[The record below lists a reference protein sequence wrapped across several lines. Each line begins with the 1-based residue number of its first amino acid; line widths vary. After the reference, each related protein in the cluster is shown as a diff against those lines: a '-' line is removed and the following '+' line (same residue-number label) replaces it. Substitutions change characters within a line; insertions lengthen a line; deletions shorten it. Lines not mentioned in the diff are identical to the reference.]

1 MLQGIRDSSKGIVAK
16 VIVGFIVL
24 TFAMFGVDSLVGLT
38 QGSNAPATVNGE
50 EITERDL
57 YQATQLQRRSILAG
71 MGEQAD
77 PSSIDDNILQSMV
90 LDSLIQ
96 QKALLV
102 EAADNDM
109 RIADKTIDDIIVN
122 TPEFHV
128 AGVFNP
134 AQFDATIR
142 NAGFTR
148 STYRES
154 VRKDQLIRQQ
164 RAGFAL
170 SSYVMPSTV
179 KRIVSLDRQERDIR
193 YFAMP
198 IEKVRELTS
207 VSDEE
212 VKAEFEA
219 RKNSLNTTEQV
230 AIEYV
235 QLDQQVLL
243 ASIKLTDV
251 EIDSEYQQIV
261 ANFESQE
268 QRQAAHI
275 LIEVDDSVNDA
286 AALEKLTAIKARI
299 DAGEDFST
307 VAKEVSNDFGSAENG
322 GDLGIVAKG
331 TFEADFEQSL
341 FSLAQS
347 EISQPIKSESGY
359 HLIKVL
365 KIIASEAPSLT
376 ASKAKIIASL
386 KTSKA
391 EQLYLEQLEKLTDL
405 AFISSDLSEI
415 AAELTLEIKLLP
427 AFTKV
432 GGSELLSQNSKVIRA
447 AFSDEVLKDSLN
459 SAPLEIDQQN
469 AVVIRVKE
477 HLPVRAQAFEEVAV
491 QLKDELLT
499 KKASLQLEERALS
512 AIQEIKKTGDATAS
526 AAGFELKTQL
536 KATRISDEAPAE
548 VINKAFSLPHPKEG
562 QVSVDSVVLADQSLA
577 IVIVDKV
584 IDADLSTLSEEEL
597 KAINNALAARL
608 GNQAYQT
615 FVTQTQTAA
624 EIERL

>member
-57 YQATQLQRRSILAG
+57 YQATQLQRRSILAS

-122 TPEFHV
+122 TPEFQV
-128 AGVFNP
+128 AGAFNP

-179 KRIVSLDRQERDIR
+179 KRIVNLDRQERDIR
-193 YFAMP
+193 YFSMP

-207 VSDEE
+207 VSDAE
-212 VKAEFEA
+212 VKAEFAA

-235 QLDQQVLL
+235 QLDQQTLL
-243 ASIKLTDV
+243 ASIELTDA

-275 LIEVDDSVNDA
+275 LIEVDDS
-286 AALEKLTAIKARI
+286 
-299 DAGEDFST
+299 
-307 VAKEVSNDFGSAENG
+307 
-322 GDLGIVAKG
+322 
-331 TFEADFEQSL
+331 
-341 FSLAQS
+341 
-347 EISQPIKSESGY
+347 
-359 HLIKVL
+359 
-365 KIIASEAPSLT
+365 
-376 ASKAKIIASL
+376 
-386 KTSKA
+386 
-391 EQLYLEQLEKLTDL
+391 
-405 AFISSDLSEI
+405 
-415 AAELTLEIKLLP
+415 
-427 AFTKV
+427 
-432 GGSELLSQNSKVIRA
+432 
-447 AFSDEVLKDSLN
+447 
-459 SAPLEIDQQN
+459 
-469 AVVIRVKE
+469 
-477 HLPVRAQAFEEVAV
+477 
-491 QLKDELLT
+491 
-499 KKASLQLEERALS
+499 
-512 AIQEIKKTGDATAS
+512 
-526 AAGFELKTQL
+526 
-536 KATRISDEAPAE
+536 
-548 VINKAFSLPHPKEG
+548 
-562 QVSVDSVVLADQSLA
+562 
-577 IVIVDKV
+577 
-584 IDADLSTLSEEEL
+584 
-597 KAINNALAARL
+597 
-608 GNQAYQT
+608 
-615 FVTQTQTAA
+615 
-624 EIERL
+624 